1 MGKHIL
7 AGLLAGLPLAAL
19 FVIYLLIRGRALVL
33 FFKEQDENIARLSDR
48 GLFAILLAGFVGAA
62 FLFGAVAGAV
72 YGLVGSRG
80 TYMALAFG
88 AAVIFSILAVI
99 SKTPLIA
106 DKIAWNL
113 AVGGVLGVLVPLLSA
128 G

>member
-19 FVIYLLIRGRALVL
+19 FLIYVLARWRALVS
-33 FFKEQDENIARLSDR
+33 FFKGLDENIARIADN
-48 GLFAILLAGFVGAA
+48 GLFAIILICFVGAA
-62 FLFGAVAGAV
+62 FLFGAISGMV

-80 TYMALAFG
+80 TFMALAFG
-88 AAVIFSILAVI
+88 AAVVFSILAVV

-106 DKIAWNL
+106 DKIVWNL
-113 AVGGVLGVLVPLLSA
+113 AVGGVLGLLVPLLSA

>member
-1 MGKHIL
+1 MDKHI
-7 AGLLAGLPLAAL
+7 LAGLPLAAL
-19 FVIYLLIRGRALVL
+19 FVIYLLIRGRALVI

-48 GLFAILLAGFVGAA
+48 GLFAILLASFVGAA
-62 FLFGAVAGAV
+62 FLFGAISGVV

-80 TYMALAFG
+80 TFMALAFG
-88 AAVIFSILAVI
+88 TAVALSILAVV

-106 DKIAWNL
+106 DKIVWNL
-113 AVGGVLGVLVPLLSA
+113 AVGGVLGLLVPLLSA